1 MINSKPEKSYHFL
14 STKFK
19 TIVDFIIPLNE
30 SIKIELEKLGGN
42 EVHSTKWNFPLSVTK
57 KQIDKILQ

>member
-1 MINSKPEKSYHFL
+1 MNNIKSEKSYHFL
-14 STKFK
+14 ATKVQV
-19 TIVDFIIPLNE
+19 IVDFIVPVNE
-30 SIKIELEKLGGN
+30 NMKIEFVKLGGN